1 MRSFDAWVGMAF
13 TVKAGDIKRIVKAI
27 AHSSGDRRA
36 LMPDILQNYMSISQ
50 DNETAILE
58 ARTNNVYITSCIS
71 VLPIP
76 NGGRLQV
83 LTPKKAFKDLIST
96 YNDDSILSFTYVK
109 TPSTDGIQTQAEQ
122 HNGQLLI
129 QSNDTSKYSIKCGSP
144 EEWSGLD
151 TKADGANLEF
161 FIPSPLLISG
171 IQKVAFAA
179 AKEDPRESLNGINFN
194 ISDNKIRLIGTD
206 AVTLAMCIIGH
217 IDTSIPKAVSFTLPN
232 DTVETIKNF
241 FSSKEQNLIKITLIY
256 DKDEQLRIV
265 GFSDDK
271 NSIYSYIINHP
282 FPSVDG
288 IIKPENEYNILVVNK
303 TKIMEVIKR
312 FQKISDGKEQSFKIN
327 IKDNTM
333 TLIQNSYS
341 FGEGREVIEI
351 EGWSG
356 GEMDLVL
363 SVNRISEIL
372 SNITSSEDIR
382 IGIQSPN
389 RPIAFF
395 YEDED
400 NRSHVQILVMPVVQ

>member
-1 MRSFDAWVGMAF
+1 MAF
-13 TVKAGDIKRIVKAI
+13 TVRAGDIKRIVKAI
-27 AHSSGDRRA
+27 AQSGGDRRA
-36 LMPDILQNYMSISQ
+36 LMPDILQNYMSIKQ
-50 DNETAILE
+50 DSETGILE
-58 ARTNNVYITSCIS
+58 ARTGNVYITSRLS

-76 NGGRLQV
+76 NGGELQV
-83 LTPKKAFKDLIST
+83 LAPKKALKDLIST
-96 YNDDSILSFTYVK
+96 YNDDSILTFRHVK
-109 TPSTDGIQTQAEQ
+109 NNDTNESHAQAEQ
-122 HNGQLLI
+122 YNGQLLI
-129 QSNDTSKYSIKCGSP
+129 QSNDTSKYSIKCGFP

-151 TKADGANLEF
+151 TKADGENLEF

-194 ISDNKIRLIGTD
+194 ISGNKIRLIGTD
-206 AVTLAMCIIGH
+206 AVTLAMCV
-217 IDTSIPKAVSFTLPN
+217 IDYTDTAIPNSVSFTLPN

-241 FSSKEQNLIKITLIY
+241 FSAKEQNPIKIILIY

-271 NSIYSYIINHP
+271 NSVYSYVINYP

-288 IIKPENEYNILVVNK
+288 IIKPESEYNILVVNK
-303 TKIMEVIKR
+303 MKIIEVIKR
-312 FQKISDGKEQSFKIN
+312 FQKISDSKEQAFRIN
-327 IKDNTM
+327 IRDNTM

-356 GEMDLVL
+356 GEMDLAL

-372 SNITSSEDIR
+372 SNITSAEDIR

>member
-1 MRSFDAWVGMAF
+1 MAF
-13 TVKAGDIKRIVKAI
+13 TVRAGDIKRIVKAI
-27 AHSSGDRRA
+27 AQSGGDRRA
-36 LMPDILQNYMSISQ
+36 LMPDILQNYMSIKQ
-50 DNETAILE
+50 DSETGILE
-58 ARTNNVYITSCIS
+58 ARTGNVYITSRLS

-76 NGGRLQV
+76 NGGELQV
-83 LTPKKAFKDLIST
+83 LAPKKALKDLIST
-96 YNDDSILSFTYVK
+96 YNDDSILTFRHVK
-109 TPSTDGIQTQAEQ
+109 NNDTNESHAQAEQ
-122 HNGQLLI
+122 YNGQLLI
-129 QSNDTSKYSIKCGSP
+129 QSNDTSKYSIKCGFP

-151 TKADGANLEF
+151 TKADGENLEF

-194 ISDNKIRLIGTD
+194 ISGNKIRLIGTD
-206 AVTLAMCIIGH
+206 AVTLAMCV
-217 IDTSIPKAVSFTLPN
+217 IDYTDTAIPNSVSFTLPN

-241 FSSKEQNLIKITLIY
+241 FSAKEQNPIKIILIY

-271 NSIYSYIINHP
+271 NSVYSYVINYP

-288 IIKPENEYNILVVNK
+288 IIKPESEYNILVVNK
-303 TKIMEVIKR
+303 MKIIEVIKR
-312 FQKISDGKEQSFKIN
+312 FQKISDSKEQAFMIN
-327 IKDNTM
+327 IKDNMM
-333 TLIQNSYS
+333 TLIQNSYN
-341 FGEGREVIEI
+341 FGEGKEVIEI
-351 EGWSG
+351 ENWSG
-356 GEMDLVL
+356 GEMDLAL

-372 SNITSSEDIR
+372 SNITSAEDIR

>member
-1 MRSFDAWVGMAF
+1 MAF
-13 TVKAGDIKRIVKAI
+13 TVRAGDIKRIVKAI
-27 AHSSGDRRA
+27 AQSGGDRRA
-36 LMPDILQNYMSISQ
+36 LMPDILQNYMSIKQ
-50 DNETAILE
+50 DSETGILE
-58 ARTNNVYITSCIS
+58 ARTGNVYITSRLS

-76 NGGRLQV
+76 NGGELQV
-83 LTPKKAFKDLIST
+83 LAPKKALKDLIST
-96 YNDDSILSFTYVK
+96 YNDDSILTFRHVK
-109 TPSTDGIQTQAEQ
+109 NNDTNESHAQAEQ
-122 HNGQLLI
+122 YNGQLLI
-129 QSNDTSKYSIKCGSP
+129 QSNDTSKYSIKCGFP

-151 TKADGANLEF
+151 TKADGENLEF

-194 ISDNKIRLIGTD
+194 ISGNKIRLIGTD
-206 AVTLAMCIIGH
+206 AVTLAMCV
-217 IDTSIPKAVSFTLPN
+217 IDYTDTAIPNSVSFTLPN

-241 FSSKEQNLIKITLIY
+241 FSAKEQNPIKIILIY

-271 NSIYSYIINHP
+271 NSVYSYVINYP

-288 IIKPENEYNILVVNK
+288 IIKPESEYNILVVNK
-303 TKIMEVIKR
+303 MKIIEVIKR
-312 FQKISDGKEQSFKIN
+312 FQKISDSKEQTFRIN

-356 GEMDLVL
+356 GEMDLAL

-400 NRSHVQILVMPVVQ
+400 NRSHIQILVMPVVQ

>member
-1 MRSFDAWVGMAF
+1 MAF
-13 TVKAGDIKRIVKAI
+13 TVRAGDIKRIVKAI
-27 AHSSGDRRA
+27 AQSGGDRRA
-36 LMPDILQNYMSISQ
+36 LMPDILQNYMSIKQ
-50 DNETAILE
+50 DSETGILE
-58 ARTNNVYITSCIS
+58 ARTGNVYITSRLS

-76 NGGRLQV
+76 NGGELQV
-83 LTPKKAFKDLIST
+83 LAPKKALKDLIST
-96 YNDDSILSFTYVK
+96 YNDDSILTFRHVK
-109 TPSTDGIQTQAEQ
+109 NNDTNESHAQAEQ
-122 HNGQLLI
+122 YNGQLLI
-129 QSNDTSKYSIKCGSP
+129 QSNDTSKYSIKCGFP

-151 TKADGANLEF
+151 TKADGENLEF

-194 ISDNKIRLIGTD
+194 ISGNKIRLIGTD
-206 AVTLAMCIIGH
+206 AVTLAMCV
-217 IDTSIPKAVSFTLPN
+217 IDYTDTAIPNSVSFTLPN

-241 FSSKEQNLIKITLIY
+241 FIAKEQNLIKIKLIY

-271 NSIYSYIINHP
+271 NSVYSYVINYP

-288 IIKPENEYNILVVNK
+288 IIKPESEYNILVVNK
-303 TKIMEVIKR
+303 MKIIEVIKR
-312 FQKISDGKEQSFKIN
+312 FQKISDSKEQTFRIN

-400 NRSHVQILVMPVVQ
+400 NRSHIQILVMPVVQ

>member
-1 MRSFDAWVGMAF
+1 MAF
-13 TVKAGDIKRIVKAI
+13 TVRAGDIKRIVKAI
-27 AHSSGDRRA
+27 AQSGGDRRS
-36 LMPDILQNYMSISQ
+36 LMPDILQNYMSIKQ
-50 DNETAILE
+50 DSETGILE
-58 ARTNNVYITSCIS
+58 ARTGNVYITSRLS

-76 NGGRLQV
+76 NGGELQV
-83 LTPKKAFKDLIST
+83 LAPKKALKDLIST
-96 YNDDSILSFTYVK
+96 YNDDSILTFRHVK
-109 TPSTDGIQTQAEQ
+109 NNDTNASHAQAEQ
-122 HNGQLLI
+122 YNGQLLI
-129 QSNDTSKYSIKCGSP
+129 QSNDTSKYSIKCGFP

-151 TKADGANLEF
+151 TKADGENLEF

-194 ISDNKIRLIGTD
+194 ISGNKIRLIGTD
-206 AVTLAMCIIGH
+206 AVTLAMCV
-217 IDTSIPKAVSFTLPN
+217 IDYTDTAILNSVSFTLPN
-232 DTVETIKNF
+232 DTVETVKNF
-241 FSSKEQNLIKITLIY
+241 FSAKEQNPIKIILIY

-271 NSIYSYIINHP
+271 NSVYSYVINYP

-288 IIKPENEYNILVVNK
+288 IIKPESEYNILVVNK
-303 TKIMEVIKR
+303 MKIIEVIKR
-312 FQKISDGKEQSFKIN
+312 FQKISDSKEQTFRIN
-327 IKDNTM
+327 IKDNMM

-356 GEMDLVL
+356 GEMDLAL

-400 NRSHVQILVMPVVQ
+400 NRSHVQILVMPVIQ

>member
-1 MRSFDAWVGMAF
+1 
-13 TVKAGDIKRIVKAI
+13 
-27 AHSSGDRRA
+27 
-36 LMPDILQNYMSISQ
+36 MPDILQNYMSIKQ
-50 DNETAILE
+50 DSETGILE
-58 ARTNNVYITSCIS
+58 ARTGNVYITSRLS

-76 NGGRLQV
+76 NGGELQV
-83 LTPKKAFKDLIST
+83 LAPKKALKDLIST
-96 YNDDSILSFTYVK
+96 YNDDSILTFRHVK
-109 TPSTDGIQTQAEQ
+109 NNDTNESHAQAEQ
-122 HNGQLLI
+122 YNGQLLI
-129 QSNDTSKYSIKCGSP
+129 QSNDTSKYSIKCGFP

-151 TKADGANLEF
+151 TKADGENLEF

-194 ISDNKIRLIGTD
+194 ISGNKIRLIGTD
-206 AVTLAMCIIGH
+206 AVTLAMCV
-217 IDTSIPKAVSFTLPN
+217 IDYTDTAIPNSVSFTLPN

-241 FSSKEQNLIKITLIY
+241 FSAKEQNPIKIILIY

-265 GFSDDK
+265 GLSDDK
-271 NSIYSYIINHP
+271 NSVYSYVINYP

-288 IIKPENEYNILVVNK
+288 IIKPESEYNILVVNK
-303 TKIMEVIKR
+303 MKIIEVIKR
-312 FQKISDGKEQSFKIN
+312 FQKISDSKEQTFRIN

-356 GEMDLVL
+356 GEMDLAL

-372 SNITSSEDIR
+372 SNITSAEDIR

>member
-1 MRSFDAWVGMAF
+1 MAF
-13 TVKAGDIKRIVKAI
+13 TVRAGDIKRIVKAI
-27 AHSSGDRRA
+27 AQSGGDRRA
-36 LMPDILQNYMSISQ
+36 LMPDILQNYMSIKQ
-50 DNETAILE
+50 DSETGILE
-58 ARTNNVYITSCIS
+58 ARTGNVYITSRLS

-76 NGGRLQV
+76 NGGELQV
-83 LTPKKAFKDLIST
+83 LAPKKALKDLIST
-96 YNDDSILSFTYVK
+96 YNDDSILTFRHVK
-109 TPSTDGIQTQAEQ
+109 NNDTNESHAQAEQ
-122 HNGQLLI
+122 YNGQLLI
-129 QSNDTSKYSIKCGSP
+129 QSNDTSKYSIKCGFP

-151 TKADGANLEF
+151 TKADGENLEF

-194 ISDNKIRLIGTD
+194 ISGNKIRLIGTD
-206 AVTLAMCIIGH
+206 AVTLAMCV
-217 IDTSIPKAVSFTLPN
+217 IDYTDTAIPNSVSFTLPN

-241 FSSKEQNLIKITLIY
+241 FSAKEQNPIKIILIY

-265 GFSDDK
+265 GLSDDK
-271 NSIYSYIINHP
+271 NSVYSYVINYP

-288 IIKPENEYNILVVNK
+288 IIKPESEYNILVVNK
-303 TKIMEVIKR
+303 MKIIEVIKR
-312 FQKISDGKEQSFKIN
+312 FQKISDSKEQTFRIN

-356 GEMDLVL
+356 GEMDLAL

-372 SNITSSEDIR
+372 SNITSAEDIR

>member
-1 MRSFDAWVGMAF
+1 MAF
-13 TVKAGDIKRIVKAI
+13 TVRAGDIKRIVKAI
-27 AHSSGDRRA
+27 AHNGGDRRA
-36 LMPDILQNYMSISQ
+36 LMPDILQNHMSIRQ
-50 DNETAILE
+50 DNDTAILE
-58 ARTNNVYITSCIS
+58 ARTGNVYITSRLS

-76 NGGRLQV
+76 NGGELQI
-83 LTPKKAFKDLIST
+83 LTPKKALKDLIST
-96 YNDDSILSFTYVK
+96 YNDDSILSFSHVK
-109 TPSTDGIQTQAEQ
+109 TSDTSGIHTQTEQ
-122 HNGQLLI
+122 YNGQLLI
-129 QSNDTSKYSIKCGSP
+129 QSNDTSKYSIKCGFL
-144 EEWSGLD
+144 EEWIALD
-151 TKADGANLEF
+151 TKVDGANLEF

-179 AKEDPRESLNGINFN
+179 AKEDPRESINGINFN

-206 AVTLAMCIIGH
+206 AVTLAMCIIDH
-217 IDTSIPKAVSFTLPN
+217 IDTSIPKSVSFTLPN

-241 FSSKEQNLIKITLIY
+241 FSIKEQNLIKIKLIY

-265 GFSDDK
+265 VFSDDK
-271 NSIYSYIINHP
+271 NSIDSYVINYP
-282 FPSVDG
+282 FPPIDG

-312 FQKISDGKEQSFKIN
+312 FQKISDSKEQSFKIS
-327 IKDNTM
+327 IKDNKM

-356 GEMDLVL
+356 GEMDLAL

-372 SNITSSEDIR
+372 SNITAVEEIR
-382 IGIQSPN
+382 IGIQNPN

-400 NRSHVQILVMPVVQ
+400 NRSHVQVLVMPVIQ

>member
-1 MRSFDAWVGMAF
+1 MAF
-13 TVKAGDIKRIVKAI
+13 TVRAGDIKRIVKAI
-27 AHSSGDRRA
+27 AQSGGDRRS
-36 LMPDILQNYMSISQ
+36 LMPDILQNYMSIKQ
-50 DNETAILE
+50 DSETGILE
-58 ARTNNVYITSCIS
+58 AQTGNVYITSRLQ

-76 NGGRLQV
+76 NGGELQV
-83 LTPKKAFKDLIST
+83 LAPKKALKDLIST
-96 YNDDSILSFTYVK
+96 YNDDSILTFRHVK
-109 TPSTDGIQTQAEQ
+109 NNDTNGSHAQAEQ
-122 HNGQLLI
+122 YNGQLLI
-129 QSNDTSKYSIKCGSP
+129 QSNDTSKYSIKCGFP
-144 EEWSGLD
+144 EEWSGLE
-151 TKADGANLEF
+151 TKTDGENLEF

-194 ISDNKIRLIGTD
+194 ISGNKIRLIGTD
-206 AVTLAMCIIGH
+206 AVTLAMCVIEYK
-217 IDTSIPKAVSFTLPN
+217 DTAIPSSVSFTLPN

-241 FSSKEQNLIKITLIY
+241 FSAKEQNPIKITLIY

-271 NSIYSYIINHP
+271 NSVYSYVINYP

-288 IIKPENEYNILVVNK
+288 IIKPESEYNILVVNK

-312 FQKISDGKEQSFKIN
+312 FQKISDSKEQAFRIN

-351 EGWSG
+351 ERWSG
-356 GEMDLVL
+356 GEIELSL
-363 SVNRISEIL
+363 SVNRIAEIL
-372 SNITSSEDIR
+372 SNIMDVDDIR
-382 IGIQSPN
+382 IGIQEPN
-389 RPIAFF
+389 RPISFF
-395 YEDED
+395 YDDED

>member
-1 MRSFDAWVGMAF
+1 MAF
-13 TVKAGDIKRIVKAI
+13 TVRAGDIKRIVKAI
-27 AHSSGDRRA
+27 AQSGGDRRA
-36 LMPDILQNYMSISQ
+36 LMPDILQNYMSIKQ
-50 DNETAILE
+50 DSETGILE
-58 ARTNNVYITSCIS
+58 ARTGNVYITSRLS

-76 NGGRLQV
+76 NGGELQV
-83 LTPKKAFKDLIST
+83 LAPKKALKDLIST
-96 YNDDSILSFTYVK
+96 YNDDSILTFRHVK
-109 TPSTDGIQTQAEQ
+109 NNDTNESHAQAEQ
-122 HNGQLLI
+122 YNGQLLI
-129 QSNDTSKYSIKCGSP
+129 QSNDTSKYSIKCGFP

-151 TKADGANLEF
+151 TKADGENLEF

-194 ISDNKIRLIGTD
+194 ISGNKIRLIGTD
-206 AVTLAMCIIGH
+206 AVTLAMCV
-217 IDTSIPKAVSFTLPN
+217 IDYTDTAIPNSVSFTLPN

-241 FSSKEQNLIKITLIY
+241 FSAKEQNPIKIILIY

-265 GFSDDK
+265 GLSDDK
-271 NSIYSYIINHP
+271 NSVYSYVINYP

-288 IIKPENEYNILVVNK
+288 IIKPESEYNILVVNK
-303 TKIMEVIKR
+303 MKIIEVIKR
-312 FQKISDGKEQSFKIN
+312 FQKISDSKEQTFRIN

-356 GEMDLVL
+356 GEMDLAL

-372 SNITSSEDIR
+372 SNITSAEDIR

-400 NRSHVQILVMPVVQ
+400 NRSHIQILVMPVVQ

>member
-1 MRSFDAWVGMAF
+1 MAF
-13 TVKAGDIKRIVKAI
+13 TVRAGDIKRIVKAI
-27 AHSSGDRRA
+27 AQSGGDRRA
-36 LMPDILQNYMSISQ
+36 LMPDILQNYMSIKQ
-50 DNETAILE
+50 DSETGILE
-58 ARTNNVYITSCIS
+58 ARTGNVYITSRLS

-76 NGGRLQV
+76 NGGELQV
-83 LTPKKAFKDLIST
+83 LAPKKALKDLIST
-96 YNDDSILSFTYVK
+96 YNDDSILTFRHVK
-109 TPSTDGIQTQAEQ
+109 NNDTNESHAQAEQ
-122 HNGQLLI
+122 YNGQLLI
-129 QSNDTSKYSIKCGSP
+129 QSNDTSKYSIKCGFP

-151 TKADGANLEF
+151 TKADGENLEF

-194 ISDNKIRLIGTD
+194 ISGNKIRLIGTD
-206 AVTLAMCIIGH
+206 AVTLAMCV
-217 IDTSIPKAVSFTLPN
+217 IDYTDTAIPNSVSFTLPN

-241 FSSKEQNLIKITLIY
+241 FSAKEQNPIKIILIY

-265 GFSDDK
+265 GLSDDK
-271 NSIYSYIINHP
+271 NSVYSYVINYP

-288 IIKPENEYNILVVNK
+288 IIKPESEYNILVVNK
-303 TKIMEVIKR
+303 MKIIEVIKR
-312 FQKISDGKEQSFKIN
+312 FQKISDSKEQTFRIN

-356 GEMDLVL
+356 GEMDLAL

-400 NRSHVQILVMPVVQ
+400 NRSHIQILVMPVVQ